1 VQRWWKE
8 KGRRQEVNKLEYK
21 FNEIKKLEVDV
32 YDLTQELNKAL
43 VVREEADN
51 IVKGIKEKIELKK
64 GTLDREYLI
73 LKDLFVSE
81 RNK

>member
-1 VQRWWKE
+1 M
-8 KGRRQEVNKLEYK
+8 NKLDYK
-21 FNEIKKLEVDV
+21 LNEIKKLEIDV

-43 VVREEADN
+43 IVREEADN

-64 GTLDREYLI
+64 GTLGQEYLI

>member
-1 VQRWWKE
+1 
-8 KGRRQEVNKLEYK
+8 VNKLEYK

>member
-1 VQRWWKE
+1 M
-8 KGRRQEVNKLEYK
+8 NKLDYK
-21 FNEIKKLEVDV
+21 FNEIKKLEIDV

-43 VVREEADN
+43 IVREEADN
-51 IVKGIKEKIELKK
+51 TVKGIKENIELKK